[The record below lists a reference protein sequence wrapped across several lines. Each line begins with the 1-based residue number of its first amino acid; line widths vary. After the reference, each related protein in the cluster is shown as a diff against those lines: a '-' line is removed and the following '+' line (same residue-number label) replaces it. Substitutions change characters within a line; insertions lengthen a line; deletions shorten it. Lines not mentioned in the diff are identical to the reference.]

1 MKGIQS
7 FFTILAISLFMISCG
22 DDGGLT
28 LNVTSPNNDT
38 AYSPGDVIN
47 ITGTATDDAGVVSLV
62 FESDELN
69 FRDVQPVATQPTVS
83 FEYTL
88 TTDVNQPLLD
98 EVKIT
103 VSAVDGEGN
112 MISEERTVSI
122 Q

>member
-28 LNVTSPNNDT
+28 LTVNSPINDT
-38 AYSPGDVIN
+38 VFNPGDI
-47 ITGTATDDAGVVSLV
+47 IDIRGTATDDAGVVSLV

-69 FRDVQPVATQPTVS
+69 FREVLPVATQPTVP
-83 FEYTL
+83 FEFMITL
-88 TTDVNQPLLD
+88 AEDSQLLD
-98 EVKIT
+98 DIKIT
-103 VSAVDGEGN
+103 ISAVDGEGN
-112 MISEERTVSI
+112 MISEERNISI